1 MNHKFC
7 ITGVSWRQRVKERS
21 EVTYITPRREIKCY
35 KKVCKSC
42 TFYNRSTFF
51 EEYFI
56 TSTLSLHWLC
66 IICYV
71 LSVSDLPDEEK
82 KKRSQ
87 VMFSLSSYKNF
98 LLLKT
103 HVTIDCHI
111 TDHKLSHFISY
122 LLINL

>member
-51 EEYFI
+51 VVYFI
-56 TSTLSLHWLC
+56 TSTLSLLA
-66 IICYV
+66 
-71 LSVSDLPDEEK
+71 
-82 KKRSQ
+82 
-87 VMFSLSSYKNF
+87 M
-98 LLLKT
+98 
-103 HVTIDCHI
+103 
-111 TDHKLSHFISY
+111 Y
-122 LLINL
+122 LLSYTLRLRLTR

>member
-56 TSTLSLHWLC
+56 THTILT
-66 IICYV
+66 
-71 LSVSDLPDEEK
+71 
-82 KKRSQ
+82 
-87 VMFSLSSYKNF
+87 VMY
-98 LLLKT
+98 LLLYPLAPPNPIK
-103 HVTIDCHI
+103 
-111 TDHKLSHFISY
+111 
-122 LLINL
+122 